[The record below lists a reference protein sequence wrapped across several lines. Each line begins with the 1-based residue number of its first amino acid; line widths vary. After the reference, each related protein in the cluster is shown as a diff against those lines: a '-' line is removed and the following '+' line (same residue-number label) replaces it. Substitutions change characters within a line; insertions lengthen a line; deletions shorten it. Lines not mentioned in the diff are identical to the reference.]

1 VGAGDL
7 VALVEEQF
15 GLAVKAATSF
25 YDAPEK
31 AVYRLDVDG
40 AEPLVTRLFP
50 ASRPAE
56 RVAGDAAIL
65 RYLAAE
71 GVPAEQVVV
80 ALDGSSWLQLG
91 DRGLLVT
98 RFIPGGPPDL
108 TTEALEQ
115 MGALLGR
122 LHALPAP
129 AAGDGHLARRA
140 GSLPRE
146 DLAAARDW
154 LASAEPDLPPQHR
167 AFHDTLRHAVHA
179 THDCEDLPLALTH
192 PDCHPGNMVQT
203 PDGRIVLFDWDG
215 AGLGPRIAAL
225 GVLLYT
231 CAISPP
237 FGPPV
242 APDVS
247 RVDHIM
253 RGYTRHTT
261 LSPVEQSHLPDAIR
275 FRPLAVAARTLAETA
290 IGGEPLPTAAWWAGY
305 DRAGEVAEEVRR
317 FRTGRSGRR
326 RGGSRRA
333 GRRSSRP
340 A

>member
-108 TTEALEQ
+108 TTDALEQ
-115 MGALLGR
+115 M
-122 LHALPAP
+122 
-129 AAGDGHLARRA
+129 
-140 GSLPRE
+140 
-146 DLAAARDW
+146 
-154 LASAEPDLPPQHR
+154 
-167 AFHDTLRHAVHA
+167 
-179 THDCEDLPLALTH
+179 
-192 PDCHPGNMVQT
+192 
-203 PDGRIVLFDWDG
+203 G